1 MVTGESEKVQ
11 EFGEERK
18 VAEAGT
24 AYSTLQVQGT
34 SCWLYAATIR
44 LLVGRNSTMTIFCQV
59 SKNMFIL
66 IFLEDMEND
75 SQVLFWLLSMN
86 NTNLLNW
93 YILLLRLSRKV
104 SFILEVDVSFDKTV
118 CLRKICD
125 PSYHIESLSS
135 RRDSKENPPG
145 YRQKPPSVKK
155 LTAAPMKSSS
165 QRVDRDS
172 HCYVGLGRLYYPLSL
187 IEHLT

>member
-1 MVTGESEKVQ
+1 MVTRESEKCKNLARRGKWRRPALPILLCKSKELPAAFIPQ
-11 EFGEERK
+11 LLDYLSEEILPWQK
-18 VAEAGT
+18 
-24 AYSTLQVQGT
+24 
-34 SCWLYAATIR
+34 
-44 LLVGRNSTMTIFCQV
+44 V

-66 IFLEDMEND
+66 IFLKDMEND
-75 SQVLFWLLSMN
+75 SQVFFLLLSMN

-125 PSYHIESLSS
+125 PSYHVESLSS

-165 QRVDRDS
+165 QRVDLDS
-172 HCYVGLGRLYYPLSL
+172 RCYVGLGRLYYPLSL